1 MKMTFLEQ
9 KILSLFLNEIKS
21 REITIEKAKQLQED
35 FNNYLKKYEEEIKLK
50 STRKH

>member
-9 KILSLFLNEIKS
+9 KILSPFLSEIKS

-50 STRKH
+50 GKR